1 MDLLKAE
8 LARKKA
14 EKAAKLSAQGAAAS
28 ADPKARFVR
37 RGDLAKAAET
47 ARLEEIERE
56 RKETELKK
64 RKREEENAQV
74 HLAFWLYSKAF
85 CTQKPA
91 HSIAIDALHEGLN
104 NYS

>member
-14 EKAAKLSAQGAAAS
+14 EKAKLPAQGAAAA

-37 RGDLAKAAET
+37 RGDLAKAAEA
-47 ARLEEIERE
+47 ARLKEIERE

-74 HLAFWLYSKAF
+74 H
-85 CTQKPA
+85 
-91 HSIAIDALHEGLN
+91 
-104 NYS
+104 

>member
-14 EKAAKLSAQGAAAS
+14 EKAAKLPAQGAAAS

-37 RGDLAKAAET
+37 RGDLAKAAEA

-74 HLAFWLYSKAF
+74 QFLLVFQSLLYSKAF
-85 CTQKPA
+85 T
-91 HSIAIDALHEGLN
+91 
-104 NYS
+104 